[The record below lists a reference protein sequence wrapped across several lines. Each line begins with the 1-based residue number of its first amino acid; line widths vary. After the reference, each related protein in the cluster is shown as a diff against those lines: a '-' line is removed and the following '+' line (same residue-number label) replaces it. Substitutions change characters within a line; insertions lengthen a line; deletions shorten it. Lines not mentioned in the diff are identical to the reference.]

1 MAAVAQFVVVAGMSG
16 AGRTQVGHILED
28 LGWFVIDNLPPS
40 LVPKVAELAQVPG
53 SDLDRIALVVG
64 PTAEKARLLD
74 AVAGLR
80 SHGADVQL
88 MFLEADT
95 ETLVRRYESTRR
107 RHPQGT
113 DGGLHEAIEAERA
126 ELNPVKDASDAVIDT
141 TGLSVHDLRRRLGD
155 GYAPEQGE
163 PRVLVSVESFAYPK
177 GVPNDADLVVDCR
190 FLPNPHWN
198 EELREHDGRESS
210 VQQWLTEQ
218 PITDVAYEQLR
229 AFLATAIPGYLHEG
243 RAYLNLALGC
253 TGGKHRSVAMAERF
267 AGWLRSE
274 GYTVRLRHRELDGGS

>member
-1 MAAVAQFVVVAGMSG
+1 MAQFVVVAGMSG

-126 ELNPVKDASDAVIDT
+126 ELNPVKEASDVVIDT

-198 EELREHDGRESS
+198 EDLREHDGRESS

-267 AGWLRSE
+267 AAWLRSE
-274 GYTVRLRHRELDGGS
+274 GYTVRLRHRELDG

>member
-16 AGRTQVGHILED
+16 AGRTQVGRILED

-198 EELREHDGRESS
+198 EDLREHDGRESS

-229 AFLATAIPGYLHEG
+229 AF
-243 RAYLNLALGC
+243 LALGC

-274 GYTVRLRHRELDGGS
+274 GYTVRLRHRELDG

>member
-1 MAAVAQFVVVAGMSG
+1 MSG

-126 ELNPVKDASDAVIDT
+126 ELNPVKEASDVVIDT

-198 EELREHDGRESS
+198 EDLREHDGRESS

-267 AGWLRSE
+267 AAWLRSE
-274 GYTVRLRHRELDGGS
+274 GYTVRLRHRELDG

>member
-1 MAAVAQFVVVAGMSG
+1 MCIRDRRSSVAAVAQFVVVAGMSG

-126 ELNPVKDASDAVIDT
+126 ELNPVKEASDVVIDT

-198 EELREHDGRESS
+198 EDLREHDGRESS

-229 AFLATAIPGYLHEG
+229 AFLATCLLYTSPSP
-243 RAYLNLALGC
+243 RDR
-253 TGGKHRSVAMAERF
+253 TRSRMPSSA
-267 AGWLRSE
+267 
-274 GYTVRLRHRELDGGS
+274 

>member
-267 AGWLRSE
+267 AAWLRSE
-274 GYTVRLRHRELDGGS
+274 GYTVRLRHRELDG

>member
-64 PTAEKARLLD
+64 PTTKKARLLD

-80 SHGADVQL
+80 DNGADVQL

-107 RHPQGT
+107 RHPQNT

-126 ELNPVKDASDAVIDT
+126 ELNRIKEASDLVIDT

-163 PRVLVSVESFAYPK
+163 PTVLVSVESFAYPK

-198 EELREHDGRESS
+198 EELREHDGRERA
-210 VQQWLTEQ
+210 VQQWLAEQ

-267 AGWLRSE
+267 AAWLRSE
-274 GYTVRLRHRELDGGS
+274 GYTVRLRHRELDG

>member
-1 MAAVAQFVVVAGMSG
+1 M
-16 AGRTQVGHILED
+16 
-28 LGWFVIDNLPPS
+28 
-40 LVPKVAELAQVPG
+40 
-53 SDLDRIALVVG
+53 
-64 PTAEKARLLD
+64 
-74 AVAGLR
+74 
-80 SHGADVQL
+80 
-88 MFLEADT
+88 
-95 ETLVRRYESTRR
+95 
-107 RHPQGT
+107 
-113 DGGLHEAIEAERA
+113 
-126 ELNPVKDASDAVIDT
+126 VIDT

-274 GYTVRLRHRELDGGS
+274 GYTVRLRHRELDG